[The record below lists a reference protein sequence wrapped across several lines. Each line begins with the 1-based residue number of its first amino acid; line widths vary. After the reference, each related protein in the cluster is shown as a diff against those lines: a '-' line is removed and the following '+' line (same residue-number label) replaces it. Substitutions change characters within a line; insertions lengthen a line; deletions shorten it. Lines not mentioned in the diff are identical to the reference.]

1 MTKYTL
7 LAFIIV
13 LKSSLEYVVMKS
25 LINSL
30 IVVALVATLSSC
42 GKVSGRFN
50 EASVAGGSSDA
61 ESAKL
66 VIDMSSEHIAKG
78 KDTYI
83 ETCAPCHGTG
93 GKGDGPASVA
103 MNPKPRDHTNG
114 AYMDKLSNAHI
125 FAVIKMGGAQ
135 FGYPGMPAQPQ
146 LSEEKVKD
154 LIAFVRTLSSTY
166 HKQ

>member
-1 MTKYTL
+1 MS

-25 LINSL
+25 LLYSV
-30 IVVALVATLSSC
+30 IVIASVAALSSC
-42 GKVSGRFN
+42 GKVSGKVN
-50 EASVAGGSSDA
+50 EESVAGGSSA
-61 ESAKL
+61 STSIT
-66 VIDMSSEHIAKG
+66 IDMSSEHIAAG
-78 KDTYI
+78 KAEYI

-114 AYMDKLSNAHI
+114 AYMDKLSNLHI
-125 FAVIKMGGAQ
+125 FTVIKQGGAQ

-154 LIAFVRTLSSTY
+154 VVAFVRTLSPTY